1 VRELRNAMER
11 VAAMVRQ
18 PVITAADL
26 AFLAPPANDE
36 EQNWLEGD
44 LPSAVA
50 RLEAA
55 MIAKALE
62 ASGGNRSEAARRLN
76 IHRQLL
82 HTKMRQYGLELS
94 AKRTGG
100 VVNPDTSGS
109 GSGR

>member
-1 VRELRNAMER
+1 M
-11 VAAMVRQ
+11 RQ
-18 PVITAADL
+18 PIITAGDL
-26 AFLAPPANDE
+26 AFLEPAAEARGDD
-36 EQNWLEGD
+36 WLDGD
-44 LPSAVA
+44 LPGAVA

-82 HTKMRQYGLELS
+82 HTKMRQYGLDLS
-94 AKRTGG
+94 GKRAGG
-100 VVNPDTSGS
+100 VANPDTFAS